1 MNIFCEDRKRPITSK
16 ESKDYLSQ
24 HKLTF
29 KGEGQPGELYTYQ
42 ICIHTEGEEQL
53 DHLKVSFSNLVHGE
67 GHFIPKEDM
76 TCYNLEGID
85 AGGESFKK
93 DISVKGTQVLW
104 MGIKL
109 PKDIAKGTY
118 DGEVSV
124 KANGQQLAI
133 IKINLNIQGEIVER
147 DGVDELWRLSRL
159 QWLNSTIAGDGKVA
173 KGFEPVDIT
182 EQGIGIKGRRILIN
196 HTSIIK
202 EINSYFSEDL
212 SSLSQEPLSILRKGV
227 VMTYETKEN
236 GSLTACDR
244 FTLKEKNDE
253 EAILTRR
260 FENNQIEVEEEL
272 RVEYDGYMR
281 LATTVKA
288 KEVCT
293 LKDIL
298 FQVPFSKEASKY
310 SMGLGQVGG
319 ALRELDYTWN
329 DLHQDSL
336 WVGTV
341 QGGLTCSFRDDSYV
355 PPFVNV
361 YYNQRPRK
369 KPLWDNEGK
378 GKVTLTKGGDGATL
392 SAYTGELNLLKDQSK
407 TFVVEMM
414 VSPYKLIDYKKH
426 WNTRYFHPHE
436 NAEQTDWLKEM
447 EEANCQY
454 INIHHG
460 QELHPFIN
468 YPFVE
473 NQALKGFI
481 DEAHAKDKKVK
492 LYYTLRELTNHI
504 KELWPFYSLNNEIFP
519 AKETDAV
526 LFWKTKNLTDVL
538 DANLLVE
545 RKMWV
550 EENIDEDL
558 IPAWQHDF
566 NHGKYKGQTCASI
579 LTNPYSRLNN
589 FYLEG
594 LDWLVK
600 EMDIDGLYIDDVAF
614 GRKTMRRVRKILDQ
628 KEGCLIDFHS
638 WNHMNDRAGFA
649 NCAILYKELLPY
661 MDSLWFGE
669 GFRYDE
675 ISPEFWLVEV
685 SGLPFGL
692 TGEMLQNDG
701 HVFKGMLFG
710 MSNRSQWGQR
720 DPKPVHQLW
729 DEFNITE
736 SKMSG
741 FWSSHCPVNTNQDD
755 IKATVYVKENE
766 ALVALGSW
774 NDEDSQVK
782 LLIDWDGLGLKKEE
796 VECKTV
802 AIEGIQKEG
811 KVDTDQVF
819 VPANE
824 GAILIF
830 RKTN

>member
-1 MNIFCEDRKRPITSK
+1 MNIFCEDRKRPVTSK
-16 ESKDYLSQ
+16 ESKDYLNQ
-24 HKLTF
+24 HNLSF
-29 KGEGQPGELYTYQ
+29 KGQGQPGEIYTYQ
-42 ICIHTEGEEQL
+42 ICIHMEGEEQL
-53 DHLKVSFSNLVHGE
+53 DHLKLSFSDLVHKD
-67 GHFIPKEDM
+67 GHVITKRNM

-85 AGGESFKK
+85 FDGRYFQKEL
-93 DISVKGTQVLW
+93 SVKGTQVLW
-104 MGIKL
+104 LGMKL
-109 PKDIAKGTY
+109 PKDIAKGSY
-118 DGEVSV
+118 EGEVGIEGNS
-124 KANGQQLAI
+124 QQLATV
-133 IKINLNIQGEIVER
+133 KINLDIQGEPVKRE
-147 DGVDELWRLSRL
+147 GVDELWRLSRL
-159 QWLNSTIAGDGKVA
+159 KWLNSKIVIDGKVA
-173 KGFEPVDIT
+173 KGFEPVVIT
-182 EQGIGIKGRRILIN
+182 ENQIDIKGRRILMDD
-196 HTSIIK
+196 TSIIK
-202 EINSYFSEDL
+202 GINSYFREDL
-212 SSLSQEPLSILRKGV
+212 STLNKEPLPILRQGA
-227 VMTYETKEN
+227 VMVYKTKESGLMTTTIN
-236 GSLTACDR
+236 YE
-244 FTLKEKNDE
+244 LKSSSDE
-253 EAILTRR
+253 EVILERK
-260 FENNQIEVEEEL
+260 FHNNQIEVVEEL
-272 RVEYDGYMR
+272 AVEYDGYMR
-281 LATTVKA
+281 LVTTVTA
-288 KEVCT
+288 KEECT
-293 LKDIL
+293 FEDIR
-298 FQVPFSKEASKY
+298 FEVPFSKEASQY
-310 SMGLGQVGG
+310 SMGFGQVGG

-369 KPLWDNEGK
+369 KPLWDNEGR
-378 GKVTLTKGGDGATL
+378 GKVMLTQGVEGATL
-392 SAYTGELNLLKDQSK
+392 SAYTGEMDFQKCQSK

-473 NQALKGFI
+473 NKALKDFI

-566 NHGKYKGQTCASI
+566 NHGKFKGQTCASI

-600 EMDIDGLYIDDVAF
+600 EMDIDGLYIDDVAY

-628 KEGCLIDFHS
+628 KEDCLIDFHS

-649 NCAILYKELLPY
+649 NCALLYKELLPY

-675 ISPEFWLVEV
+675 VSPEFWLVEV
-685 SGLPFGL
+685 SGIPFGL

-710 MSNRSQWGQR
+710 MSNRSQWGER
-720 DPKPVHQLW
+720 DPKPIHQLW
-729 DEFNITE
+729 DQFNIQE
-736 SKMSG
+736 SRMSG
-741 FWSSHCPVNTNQDD
+741 FWSLQCPIKSNQEDV
-755 IKATVYVKENE
+755 KVTVYIKEDE
-766 ALVALGSW
+766 VLVVLGSW
-774 NDEDSQVK
+774 RDEDAQVK
-782 LLIDWDGLGLKKEE
+782 LLIDWDILGFRKEE
-796 VECKTV
+796 IECKKV
-802 AIEGIQKEG
+802 AIEGVQEEG
-811 KVDTDQVF
+811 EVDMEKIF

-824 GAILIF
+824 GAIITLM
-830 RKTN
+830 KQH